1 MKNMKVGTRLALGY
15 GAVVL
20 VMAVLCAGAAALI
33 VELYQEVSASGERR
47 LPNVI
52 TAGKFSVSLL
62 ETARHTRNMLI
73 LDDPLKIQAEIAGNE
88 AAAKER
94 AEYFAYLLKNVRAPE
109 TQVQL
114 GKVQSA
120 RNAYTPLENGFIDLV
135 RQTKFA
141 QAKGQLLGDMRPA
154 QLLYLTELNKLTDM
168 LGTSNVQANRDL
180 LSSSV
185 ARLKV
190 MGAGVLLAFILAG
203 VIAML
208 SSRSI
213 VRPLMQAVDL
223 ANQIAKGNL
232 RNVVEVRRA
241 DELGMLLGALGAMQG
256 NLAGLVRQV
265 QTKAADLTSAAS
277 ELATTAQQVSAAT
290 SNQSEAASSMAASIE
305 QMTVSVSH
313 ITDSAA
319 QASDKTAE
327 SAQLSEDGRRVVE
340 SAGSEVSAIAGGIQQ
355 SADLVKILKAH
366 SDDISSMANVI
377 KNITEQTNLLALNAA
392 IEAARAGEHGRGFAV
407 VADAVRNLAER
418 TAQSTREIS
427 TTINK
432 IQTSTAQV
440 FNGMNES
447 VVRAQSGLDLSKEAG
462 RVISQ
467 LSVKSGEVQMVVR
480 EISSALREQSQASN
494 DIARHVESIAQMA
507 QENGSAVEQTQHS
520 AQLLKNLASDLQSAV
535 MTFSV

>member
-15 GAVVL
+15 GAVTL
-20 VMAVLCAGAAALI
+20 VMAILCAAAVVLI
-33 VELYQEVSASGERR
+33 MDLYEEVAASGERR

-62 ETARHTRNMLI
+62 QTARHTRNMLI
-73 LDDPLKIQAEIAGNE
+73 LDDPLKIQAEVAANE
-88 AAAKER
+88 VTVNER
-94 AEYFAYLLKNVRAPE
+94 AEYLAYLLKNVRSPE
-109 TQVQL
+109 TRVQL
-114 GKVQSA
+114 EKVQSA
-120 RNAYTPLENGFIDLV
+120 RNAYLPLEKGFIDLV
-135 RQTKFA
+135 KQAKFTE
-141 QAKGQLLGDMRPA
+141 AKGQLLGDMRPA
-154 QLLYLTELNKLTDM
+154 QLLYLAELNKLTDI

-180 LSSSV
+180 LSSAL

-190 MGAGVLLAFILAG
+190 MGAGMLLAFALAA

-213 VRPLMQAVDL
+213 VRPLMQAVEL

-232 RNVVEVRRA
+232 RNAVEVKRG

-265 QTKAADLTSAAS
+265 QIKAADLTSAAS

-290 SNQSEAASSMAASIE
+290 SNQSEAAASMAASIE
-305 QMTVSVSH
+305 EMTVSVNH

-327 SAQLSEDGRRVVE
+327 SAQLSDTGRQVVDN
-340 SAGSEVSAIAGGIQQ
+340 AGTEVSAIASGIQQ
-355 SADLVKILKAH
+355 SADLVKILKDH
-366 SDDISSMANVI
+366 SDEISSMANVI

-418 TAQSTREIS
+418 TARSTEEIS
-427 TTINK
+427 ATINK
-432 IQTSTAQV
+432 IQSSTVQV

-447 VVRAQSGLDLSKEAG
+447 VVRAQSGMDLSKEAG

-467 LSVKSGEVQMVVR
+467 LSVKSGEVQVVVR

-507 QENGSAVEQTQHS
+507 QENSGAVEQTQHS
-520 AQLLKNLASDLQSAV
+520 AQLLKNLAADLQSSV